1 MAGRQILGS
10 QKTAQEVSLGLR
22 AKSSGDTGQ
31 AGRPLRGA
39 GPSGSISLHDP
50 LLCPQARSH
59 PLCAPLGLVCAKNTG
74 RLSLDHLVRAQLS

>member
-50 LLCPQARSH
+50 TSLPPGQVTPSVCSSRACLCKEYR
-59 PLCAPLGLVCAKNTG
+59 
-74 RLSLDHLVRAQLS
+74 